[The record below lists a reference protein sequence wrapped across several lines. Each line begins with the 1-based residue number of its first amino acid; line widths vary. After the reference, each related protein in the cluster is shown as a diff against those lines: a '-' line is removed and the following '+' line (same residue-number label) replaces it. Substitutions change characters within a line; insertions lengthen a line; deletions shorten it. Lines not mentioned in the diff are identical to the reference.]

1 MRSAFPPL
9 VPNQQPTTVDD
20 AFRWCWNTHWVNSPS
35 ASPVYSMLLA
45 LRELDPKLGSITLEN
60 LDRPY
65 IQRLLDSMRRR
76 GDKPSTVRRKI
87 YLLIRALGECH
98 ANGWLHHMP
107 AMPSIPS
114 GSSGR
119 IRTVSSHEFE
129 VLTRTMSAL
138 HRDLCS
144 FLMYTGLRV
153 GEALALMWKNIKLG
167 EDAHAKASVYVIKS
181 KTGKA
186 RTVPIATEIWEMLHE
201 YRRSATAQE
210 LDGAGPFTK
219 VDYKAFSKEWLRCRT
234 RVLNV
239 DDEDLVPH
247 ALRHT
252 FASHLINSGASL
264 PVVQNLM
271 GHSTLAATSV
281 YLHLDAESGRN
292 AVAQIGKRVREA
304 Q

>member
-1 MRSAFPPL
+1 
-9 VPNQQPTTVDD
+9 
-20 AFRWCWNTHWVNSPS
+20 
-35 ASPVYSMLLA
+35 
-45 LRELDPKLGSITLEN
+45 
-60 LDRPY
+60 
-65 IQRLLDSMRRR
+65 
-76 GDKPSTVRRKI
+76 
-87 YLLIRALGECH
+87 
-98 ANGWLHHMP
+98 
-107 AMPSIPS
+107 
-114 GSSGR
+114 
-119 IRTVSSHEFE
+119 
-129 VLTRTMSAL
+129 
-138 HRDLCS
+138 
-144 FLMYTGLRV
+144 MYTGLRV